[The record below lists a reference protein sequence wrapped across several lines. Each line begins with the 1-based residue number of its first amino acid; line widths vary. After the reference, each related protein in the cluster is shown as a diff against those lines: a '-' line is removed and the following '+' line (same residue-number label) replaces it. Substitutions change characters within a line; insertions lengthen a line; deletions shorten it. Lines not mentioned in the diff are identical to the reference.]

1 MLEKL
6 RERLQSRAL
15 NLRKLASSID
25 AAGNKNEHDAS
36 LATTLRRHADE
47 LKTPIE
53 SVEAV
58 LIAGVEGADVA
69 EVQRVAQEALQ
80 TAEKEAKYAS
90 GRLRALGKK

>member
-15 NLRKLASSID
+15 NLRKLAASIE
-25 AAGNKNEHDAS
+25 AAGSKNEHD
-36 LATTLRRHADE
+36 LNLVMTLRRHADE
-47 LKTPIE
+47 LRTPID
-53 SVEAV
+53 SVEAI
-58 LIAGVEGADVA
+58 LIAGVEEANVA
-69 EVQRVAQEALQ
+69 GVQSAAQEALQ